1 MVRKRIRK
9 VMPGELANDDPLTDP
24 LKKFEVEV
32 HNGIL
37 DTVLR
42 SLSTRFASHG
52 ELYSDMSCF
61 EPNGFSELMERNIP
75 KRALQKICCHISATG
90 EEAQLLLELLDF
102 AKKWPVLKKTLD
114 ESYNCSDQITI
125 DEDEVE
131 NEDDATNHKY
141 GPLKKCRSCIYCCYH
156 VL

>member
-9 VMPGELANDDPLTDP
+9 VMAGELANDDPLTDP

-61 EPNGFSELMERNIP
+61 DPNGFSELFECNIP
-75 KRALQKICCHISATG
+75 KKALQKISCHISATG
-90 EEAQLLLELLDF
+90 
-102 AKKWPVLKKTLD
+102 V
-114 ESYNCSDQITI
+114 
-125 DEDEVE
+125 
-131 NEDDATNHKY
+131 
-141 GPLKKCRSCIYCCYH
+141 
-156 VL
+156 